1 MIPLKEF
8 AARTWALLICVCV
21 ISFADACT
29 AQEQA
34 DYPIKPV
41 PGKDVT
47 VESGFWAERIETNRR
62 TTIPYCLEQCRQSGR
77 IDNFAI
83 AGGLKKG
90 VHKGHYFND
99 SDVFKVIEGAAYS
112 LGIYPDAEL
121 EKQIDAII
129 LKIAAAQEDDG
140 YLYTVRTVNPAKVP
154 EPSGNERWSN
164 LRYSHE
170 LYNLGHLYEAAVAYY
185 QATGKRGLLDVA
197 IKSAGLLRRTFGP
210 DKKQDT
216 SGHEEVEIGLVRLY
230 RATGK
235 KKYLDLAKFF
245 INQRG
250 NHTARQSYK
259 DFRQDHKPFAEQS
272 EALGHAV
279 SGAYLYCGAADV
291 AALTGDAEYV
301 KALDRIWADVVSKKM
316 YITGVAAARGEKFSS
331 AYQLPNLKGYNETC
345 AAIAFAMWNHR
356 MFLLHGESKYMDL
369 VERSL
374 HNGISAGV
382 SLRGDEFFYSNPLE
396 SDGKHKFNG
405 IDVPDEQLTAS
416 RWPWFLCACCPS
428 NVARAMPSVVSYAY
442 AHKDRTIY
450 INLYMAGRAR
460 IKTAN
465 QSIALTV
472 DTKYPWDGAVKI
484 TVEPEKDS
492 AEFAMNLRIP
502 GWVRDMASPTGL
514 YRYFDRSGW
523 NVQVRVNG
531 QEAALSW
538 DGGYA
543 RILRRWNKG
552 DIIELNLPMRVRR
565 IVCDEK
571 VESNR
576 GKVALERGPIVY
588 CVEWFDNGGKVSH
601 LSVSDDDRFSVEY
614 RKDALGGINVL
625 SRIGEPMLAIPYY
638 TWAHRG
644 EGQMKV
650 WLDRK
655 MGDE

>member
-1 MIPLKEF
+1 
-8 AARTWALLICVCV
+8 
-21 ISFADACT
+21 
-29 AQEQA
+29 
-34 DYPIKPV
+34 
-41 PGKDVT
+41 
-47 VESGFWAERIETNRR
+47 
-62 TTIPYCLEQCRQSGR
+62 
-77 IDNFAI
+77 
-83 AGGLKKG
+83 
-90 VHKGHYFND
+90 
-99 SDVFKVIEGAAYS
+99 
-112 LGIYPDAEL
+112 
-121 EKQIDAII
+121 
-129 LKIAAAQEDDG
+129 
-140 YLYTVRTVNPAKVP
+140 
-154 EPSGNERWSN
+154 
-164 LRYSHE
+164 
-170 LYNLGHLYEAAVAYY
+170 
-185 QATGKRGLLDVA
+185 
-197 IKSAGLLRRTFGP
+197 
-210 DKKQDT
+210 
-216 SGHEEVEIGLVRLY
+216 
-230 RATGK
+230 
-235 KKYLDLAKFF
+235 
-245 INQRG
+245 
-250 NHTARQSYK
+250 
-259 DFRQDHKPFAEQS
+259 
-272 EALGHAV
+272 
-279 SGAYLYCGAADV
+279 
-291 AALTGDAEYV
+291 
-301 KALDRIWADVVSKKM
+301 
-316 YITGVAAARGEKFSS
+316 
-331 AYQLPNLKGYNETC
+331 
-345 AAIAFAMWNHR
+345 
-356 MFLLHGESKYMDL
+356 
-369 VERSL
+369 
-374 HNGISAGV
+374 
-382 SLRGDEFFYSNPLE
+382 
-396 SDGKHKFNG
+396 
-405 IDVPDEQLTAS
+405 
-416 RWPWFLCACCPS
+416 
-428 NVARAMPSVVSYAY
+428 
-442 AHKDRTIY
+442 
-450 INLYMAGRAR
+450 MAGRAR